1 LPAKTLDIRALE
13 YGFCEGAGEPLTF
26 ETFTITPYPVVI
38 ATGATINIELIVD
51 LMEVVPEGAKVKLD
65 VVKKG
70 LLDIP
75 LPCIEVDGLHLGSC
89 EYEGQTL
96 LDEGAAFLCPDFFPE
111 GQGCTLPLNPG
122 KYGGA
127 APPLTIPELP
137 DIIVDLLGSGTYEV
151 RVHAIRPDGSE
162 ETCIFATIE
171 LSS

>member
-1 LPAKTLDIRALE
+1 MRPTTLCVDLSLNMQAFIFVAAALALASAKTLDIRALE

-75 LPCIEVDGLHLGSC
+75 LPCIEVDGLHLGSW
-89 EYEGQTL
+89 
-96 LDEGAAFLCPDFFPE
+96 
-111 GQGCTLPLNPG
+111 
-122 KYGGA
+122 
-127 APPLTIPELP
+127 
-137 DIIVDLLGSGTYEV
+137 
-151 RVHAIRPDGSE
+151 
-162 ETCIFATIE
+162 
-171 LSS
+171 